1 MLSAVHRRIPLR
13 RYHPAR
19 RGCHT
24 WCTLGPDLGREDVRG
39 VVVLFPGG
47 SLASLFPPFATGA
60 LRVSCCGRVAGTE
73 AYSGPGGGGGTFG
86 EGVGFA
92 APAVSGVWTLRC
104 GCVRGFLTSSQFWSR
119 KGVGHLVSR
128 GDAVWCHE
136 QHDDHGPGRR

>member
-60 LRVSCCGRVAGTE
+60 LRVSCCGRVAGT
-73 AYSGPGGGGGTFG
+73 
-86 EGVGFA
+86 
-92 APAVSGVWTLRC
+92 VSGVWTLRC